1 MKLKNEHLVFI
12 PIFLIVINMIL
23 VVTGKIL
30 PLDNWVYSL
39 ITHKK
44 VITDILLFITKFG
57 SVSYIVIIC
66 IFLLIFYK
74 QKKELMH
81 LYGVVIISTV
91 INNIIKIIF
100 RRARPALMGSFVPV
114 FENTF
119 SFPSGHAMATMTFYG
134 FLIYMIYRK
143 DINKKL
149 KGALIGVLSVLI
161 LAVGFSRI
169 YLYVHYFS
177 DVFTGF
183 MCSLVILY
191 YYVKKVMK
199 IDIFNFDKKGIL

>member
-1 MKLKNEHLVFI
+1 MKLKKEYIIAI
-12 PIFLIVINMIL
+12 PILLIVINIIL
-23 VVTGKIL
+23 VATSKIL
-30 PLDNWVYSL
+30 VIDNWVYSL
-39 ITHKK
+39 ISHNT
-44 VITDILLFITKFG
+44 ILTNILLFITNFG
-57 SVSYIVIIC
+57 SVKYIVAIC
-66 IFLLIFYK
+66 LLLLIFYK
-74 QKKELMH
+74 PKKELMN

-100 RRARPALMGSFVPV
+100 RRARTALMGSLVPV

-134 FLIYMIYRK
+134 FLIYMIYKK

-149 KGALIGVLSVLI
+149 KGALMGLLSVLI
-161 LAVGFSRI
+161 LAVGYSRI

-191 YYVKKVMK
+191 FYIKVMK
-199 IDIFNFDKKGIL
+199 KMDFFDTEKS